1 MLKKIIFSALCCVWV
16 PAYAFDIG
24 QLMDEL
30 GQRQQGR
37 ARFEEIKYIAILDK
51 PLHASGE
58 LYFQAPN
65 TLEKRT
71 MKPKQEMLALEGN
84 RITLER
90 DGKKK
95 QFNLN
100 RYPQVSAFVG
110 AIRGLLTGNRQEIEQ
125 NYKTQLEG
133 GIEKW
138 VLTLTPSDERVA
150 DVIQSV
156 KVSGE
161 KGEVRSIEYVQ
172 RDGDRSLMTID
183 PISDQ

>member
-1 MLKKIIFSALCCVWV
+1 MFKKIIFSVMCLVWI
-16 PAYAFDIG
+16 PAHAFDLG

-30 GQRQQGR
+30 GQRQHGH

-58 LYFQAPN
+58 LYFQSPG

-71 MKPKQEMLALEGN
+71 LKPKQELLALEGN
-84 RITLER
+84 MITLER

-95 QFNLN
+95 QFNVN

-110 AIRGLLTGNRQEIEQ
+110 AIRGLLIGNRQEIEQ
-125 NYKTQLEG
+125 NYKTQLQG
-133 GIEKW
+133 DIGKW
-138 VLTLTPSDERVA
+138 ILTLTPNDEKVA
-150 DVIQSV
+150 EAIQTV

-161 KGEVRSIEYVQ
+161 KGVVRSIEYVQ
-172 RDGDRSLMTID
+172 RDGDRSLMTIE
-183 PISDQ
+183 PITDQ